1 MSGSSHLGILP
12 QRATGFTLLEVL
24 IALVIVAIGLLGVA
38 NLQLTSKRVN
48 YEALQRTTGTMLVQ
62 DILERMRSNAGQLA
76 VFTNNGA
83 GRTLTGVTMGAVN
96 CSAAACA
103 PATLALYDLY
113 EWEQALIGVTEA
125 SGGVN
130 RGGLVLPTACITIPA
145 GAPAGSVDVAIAW
158 RGLTDLS
165 NPGISNCGAG
175 SGLYDDDAGNADVY
189 RRVLLV
195 RTFIQ

>member
-1 MSGSSHLGILP
+1 MRMVSPRTL
-12 QRATGFTLLEVL
+12 GFTLLEVL

-38 NLQLTSKRVN
+38 NLQLTSKRSN
-48 YEALQRTTGTMLVQ
+48 YEAVQRTTATMLVQ
-62 DILERMRSNAGQLA
+62 DILERMRSNSGQLA
-76 VFTNNGA
+76 AYTNNGA
-83 GRTLTGVTMGAVN
+83 GRTLTGATMGMVD
-96 CSAAACA
+96 CSAAACL
-103 PATLALYDLY
+103 PPTLALYDLY
-113 EWEQALIGVTEA
+113 EWEQALSGVTEA

-145 GAPAGSVDVAIAW
+145 GGPAGSVDVALAW
-158 RGLTDLS
+158 RGLTNLS

-175 SGLYDDDAGNADVY
+175 SGLYDDEAGNVDVY